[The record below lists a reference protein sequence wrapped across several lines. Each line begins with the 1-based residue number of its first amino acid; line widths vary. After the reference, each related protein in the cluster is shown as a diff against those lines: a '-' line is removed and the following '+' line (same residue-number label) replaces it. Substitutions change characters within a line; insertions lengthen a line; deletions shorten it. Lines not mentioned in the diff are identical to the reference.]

1 MDRSLYWMSA
11 FMQYIAYIL
20 YGATASHDSTGHFT
34 PYIHSP
40 LMPYECSS
48 ACTPV
53 TYTKHEN
60 AIASRVKQRTLFQ
73 SITTRLSQC
82 QGVWPHPQ
90 QETESVHDSP
100 DVSDSTSCYERFLL
114 MAYSL
119 NGHSLHLPS
128 TTRLLDSYAF
138 KDPTNTS
145 VDHFEDEYA
154 DPHMF
159 MYQIITNTTIQIITA
174 QKDSNSLTGISVAP
188 HADGM
193 IASKH
198 IEEDIASGY
207 DTFRCG
213 VLTHPTATYPT
224 TITDIAAMRTTT
236 DYATTFAF
244 IGTTM
249 WVVFGCVASSSNSHA
264 FGRLMQ
270 LFLLLSTTTA
280 QTIIYSDTMSA
291 AGDWL
296 MTDRGNTDWGITSGY
311 CFTDTCARTQVTD
324 ASGTTKMKIRVLIEH
339 YRNIEVQYDVFPVD
353 LNGSVC
359 QTYYQYGYSVNPN
372 NKIPMG
378 AHAGTK
384 ALADQ
389 IHAVE
394 DSTYL
399 YFWVWMELTD
409 IGKCYWDNLEV
420 RGIYDPPTSSPTKQP
435 TAQPTRS
442 PTKLPTAQPTGSPTK
457 PTAQPSHAPTSNPLT
472 IFIDSDGVDHDECG
486 TKSSPCGTI
495 SFATVLTK
503 YSETFFNLT
512 KIDFHVTGQNPTEVS
527 LWYTD
532 SKTLNDIF
540 FLDELRTNDDYYYPG
555 PAWSPCV
562 LYEGF
567 NKSME
572 MTFDPNTIHSM
583 RDWFPDICYTK
594 FNQYFFFRRGYDIH
608 HTLNVFNNLILDYL
622 NMDDLGGVQ
631 VLLDF
636 QNNQLILNN
645 CSFHNIYRSLWIG
658 PEQGWTATKRVNAV
672 IRVARLSVFNT
683 SFHNIILEPSD
694 VYSPQEP
701 SFIQV
706 KSINMFDAK
715 ELFLY
720 IDNCSIINYTH
731 SSGPFIDIFA
741 NNIVSDIR
749 EITIHNTI
757 FENTNTASALITS
770 SSFLKNWRVTMNII
784 SCVFLNIDFGTILI
798 TDNLHSVLIS
808 NVYITTSQL
817 IKDLVDINAERSS
830 LSLFTFGDDDVL
842 IQNVTLKYLYD
853 VNSNCRSSNNRTYA
867 NGAVTSSQYH
877 CLVPV
882 QFLQNEGTVNL
893 TDFTVLND
901 IEYNT
906 IHQKYSCGIPHLCEI
921 LYEGEELDHALITNE
936 GLLMITNFY
945 IRGTGIHYQ
954 LLLNKGNAFIDNA
967 VSDYAYYH
975 DEFDQ
980 FTLNNHIL
988 FRNDGH
994 SIFGGV
1000 LEVRN
1005 SFLYGASYVAVNLV
1019 KGSASIIDTIIQKS
1033 QTAVV
1038 ASPDVVSLFID
1049 NVQFRDIGAYYTSY
1063 MSIFLAAI
1071 VAPPLFISA
1080 QQTIIQHSSFSFF
1093 DGHGMIICSPEAWA
1107 IMFSFDISLSD
1118 ESVYDI
1124 TLINNSF
1131 ELNTTQV
1138 IVSIQEAQF
1147 FLNVIQEELDTVEQ
1161 IAIVTQRLESLRFDA
1176 EALFQFGCLICIH
1189 AHTTAHVIANRFYGN
1204 VLSDTTPFIAI
1215 DDAPHTSCLSGNII
1229 YGYALRLYSG
1239 TVTSCYRREM
1249 TNFITSSC
1257 WTGSLGDA
1265 TNTYI
1270 NTSNMTDYYIATQ
1283 SDVSLISVESTQSVF
1298 AAERISF
1305 VLEGVDD
1312 QNTNKYNAINVSSGK
1327 VFIFDVDLNQMMDIS
1342 YHSNC
1347 DIACFQTLDDSDSEN
1362 SYTLLQTNLDCR
1374 DNVSEHNE
1382 LFLMSDTTARTFN
1395 NHWSAHSID
1404 LQPADVYYPGGE
1416 LYLNYSIYDA
1426 FGNQINDYD
1435 QEITITLHS
1444 HPWELNLQ
1452 TTVSIL
1458 NGDCW
1463 MCNQGI
1469 HIQNVYTK
1477 DVGSTFVI
1485 NAAISSDELQVNALS
1500 FTVDACPSGYGA
1512 SGIQG
1517 YEQCVLCAAL
1527 YLSALPTTNECFPC
1541 TNVDPYSGGTSSGFY
1556 CPGGNAT
1563 IINHN
1568 VWLSAVHNTEFVSLD
1583 EHHITAND
1591 TIYTSQCPPK
1601 QCCQLVGGCSLVD
1614 PTHVQ
1619 SLCAANRDVTVPL
1632 CGQCIKGQYELLGTA
1647 SCGDCS
1653 DTSNLMY
1660 LIPISIATLLLVI
1673 ILIYDSQHIDPKEY
1687 SAAELN
1693 YKKLVRKDEI
1703 QCLSIMIT
1711 KIFMYYYQSL
1721 SQILYSK
1728 GIEHTFSP
1736 ILTVFD
1742 LSFNFNTNDT
1752 SNGPKGIC
1760 IFPFIQN
1767 PLHKLMLSSVFILF
1781 GFFHF
1786 IWIPCLFKCVEKH
1799 KASRLSQFVPS
1810 ASKSVML
1817 NAEALAATDSISM
1830 IRVAALQLF
1839 IISCSTVLTVAFKLL
1854 SCITFP
1860 SKQMMHFYNP
1870 LEECFSVYWI
1880 LGLFMF
1886 LFVVSS
1892 FMLIAYKIFQ
1902 QTNEQRFSHKSVF
1915 KKLIKSYKPSTWWW
1929 EFVLFARRVT
1939 IALCTS
1945 IRNAT
1950 SRDIDAI
1957 LLAFLLIYAGLHVR
1971 KMPFKYTRLNQLES
1985 ICLMVLILIFVT
1997 FSDDFTTKYS
2007 VFVEYFMG
2015 FAILL
2020 PFVLVL
2026 FYIIKI
2032 MAFVRQISLSTTFSE
2047 VELHK
2052 IEKAKQRAPVVIQ
2065 TALDDNADSN
2075 GDGGV
2080 EVDIDEYQGP
2090 EMDNDMFE
2098 SNIPTQVH
2106 MAGEPGT
2113 HNPEYEESISRSD
2126 IDDIINE
2133 GTDPTVDEEQE
2144 AP

>member
-1 MDRSLYWMSA
+1 MGRSLYWMSA
-11 FMQYIAYIL
+11 FMVYIAYIL

-34 PYIHSP
+34 SYIRSP

-119 NGHSLHLPS
+119 NGRSFSLTS

-138 KDPTNTS
+138 K
-145 VDHFEDEYA
+145 EYA

-159 MYQIITNTTIQIITA
+159 MYQIITNTTTQLITT

-198 IEEDIASGY
+198 IEEPEEDIASGY
-207 DTFRCG
+207 DTFRCCL
-213 VLTHPTATYPT
+213 LTHPTATYHTYIHDQPT
-224 TITDIAAMRTTT
+224 NATIQYFESESFSMSCDPDTNIQFSNSTTSN

-249 WVVFGCVASSSNSHA
+249 WVVFGCVTLFVVHYRSTSSSNSHV
-264 FGRLMQ
+264 FGRLLP

-311 CFTDTCARTQVTD
+311 CFTGTCARTQVTA
-324 ASGTTKMKIRVLIEH
+324 ASGFTKMKIRVLIQH

-394 DSTYL
+394 DSSYL
-399 YFWVWMELTD
+399 YVWVWMELTD

-1312 QNTNKYNAINVSSGK
+1312 QNT
-1327 VFIFDVDLNQMMDIS
+1327 
-1342 YHSNC
+1342 
-1347 DIACFQTLDDSDSEN
+1347 
-1362 SYTLLQTNLDCR
+1362 
-1374 DNVSEHNE
+1374 
-1382 LFLMSDTTARTFN
+1382 
-1395 NHWSAHSID
+1395 
-1404 LQPADVYYPGGE
+1404 
-1416 LYLNYSIYDA
+1416 
-1426 FGNQINDYD
+1426 
-1435 QEITITLHS
+1435 
-1444 HPWELNLQ
+1444 
-1452 TTVSIL
+1452 
-1458 NGDCW
+1458 
-1463 MCNQGI
+1463 
-1469 HIQNVYTK
+1469 
-1477 DVGSTFVI
+1477 
-1485 NAAISSDELQVNALS
+1485 
-1500 FTVDACPSGYGA
+1500 
-1512 SGIQG
+1512 
-1517 YEQCVLCAAL
+1517 
-1527 YLSALPTTNECFPC
+1527 
-1541 TNVDPYSGGTSSGFY
+1541 
-1556 CPGGNAT
+1556 
-1563 IINHN
+1563 
-1568 VWLSAVHNTEFVSLD
+1568 
-1583 EHHITAND
+1583 
-1591 TIYTSQCPPK
+1591 
-1601 QCCQLVGGCSLVD
+1601 
-1614 PTHVQ
+1614 
-1619 SLCAANRDVTVPL
+1619 
-1632 CGQCIKGQYELLGTA
+1632 
-1647 SCGDCS
+1647 
-1653 DTSNLMY
+1653 
-1660 LIPISIATLLLVI
+1660 
-1673 ILIYDSQHIDPKEY
+1673 
-1687 SAAELN
+1687 
-1693 YKKLVRKDEI
+1693 
-1703 QCLSIMIT
+1703 
-1711 KIFMYYYQSL
+1711 
-1721 SQILYSK
+1721 
-1728 GIEHTFSP
+1728 
-1736 ILTVFD
+1736 
-1742 LSFNFNTNDT
+1742 
-1752 SNGPKGIC
+1752 
-1760 IFPFIQN
+1760 
-1767 PLHKLMLSSVFILF
+1767 
-1781 GFFHF
+1781 
-1786 IWIPCLFKCVEKH
+1786 
-1799 KASRLSQFVPS
+1799 
-1810 ASKSVML
+1810 
-1817 NAEALAATDSISM
+1817 
-1830 IRVAALQLF
+1830 
-1839 IISCSTVLTVAFKLL
+1839 
-1854 SCITFP
+1854 
-1860 SKQMMHFYNP
+1860 
-1870 LEECFSVYWI
+1870 
-1880 LGLFMF
+1880 
-1886 LFVVSS
+1886 
-1892 FMLIAYKIFQ
+1892 
-1902 QTNEQRFSHKSVF
+1902 
-1915 KKLIKSYKPSTWWW
+1915 
-1929 EFVLFARRVT
+1929 
-1939 IALCTS
+1939 
-1945 IRNAT
+1945 
-1950 SRDIDAI
+1950 
-1957 LLAFLLIYAGLHVR
+1957 
-1971 KMPFKYTRLNQLES
+1971 
-1985 ICLMVLILIFVT
+1985 
-1997 FSDDFTTKYS
+1997 
-2007 VFVEYFMG
+2007 
-2015 FAILL
+2015 
-2020 PFVLVL
+2020 
-2026 FYIIKI
+2026 
-2032 MAFVRQISLSTTFSE
+2032 
-2047 VELHK
+2047 
-2052 IEKAKQRAPVVIQ
+2052 
-2065 TALDDNADSN
+2065 
-2075 GDGGV
+2075 
-2080 EVDIDEYQGP
+2080 
-2090 EMDNDMFE
+2090 
-2098 SNIPTQVH
+2098 
-2106 MAGEPGT
+2106 
-2113 HNPEYEESISRSD
+2113 
-2126 IDDIINE
+2126 
-2133 GTDPTVDEEQE
+2133 
-2144 AP
+2144 